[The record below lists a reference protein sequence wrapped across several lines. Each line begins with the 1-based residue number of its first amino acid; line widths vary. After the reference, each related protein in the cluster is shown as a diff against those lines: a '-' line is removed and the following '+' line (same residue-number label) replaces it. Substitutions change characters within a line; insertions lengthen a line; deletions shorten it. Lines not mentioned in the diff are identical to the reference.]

1 MWKMVRFKL
10 FPMLFQSFLKFNNKW
25 KHRKINNNV
34 TSVGNKT
41 VLGLFVEGTNSI
53 TYKMLSATM
62 TLKFKFPII

>member
-1 MWKMVRFKL
+1 
-10 FPMLFQSFLKFNNKW
+10 
-25 KHRKINNNV
+25 V

-62 TLKFKFPII
+62 TLKFKFPLFEIGWIDRLERRSQLVQTLIVN